1 MSEKREVG
9 NMAKVKCSE
18 CGRLVENPHYINGK
32 PYGYSCYK
40 QKLALIYKQ
49 WEDEKNA
56 EYSAKCF
63 AAMQIFQ
70 GKKSNSFHD
79 SICKQWNDCKKLTA
93 KQLNCITKGFNF
105 NETISFYKV
114 WFLLANEENK
124 KTIACW
130 AETLINKERK
140 FADFVNDEEVHNILL
155 ADIRYKRHGFH
166 FWYDIEEEP
175 EDVFISCNEKN
186 NRFLNENLEDE
197 YIEVLKVI
205 KREAKRS
212 K

>member
-1 MSEKREVG
+1 
-9 NMAKVKCSE
+9 MAKVKCSE
-18 CGRLVENPHYINGK
+18 CGRLVENAYYINGR
-32 PYGYSCYK
+32 PYGYNCYK
-40 QKLALIYKQ
+40 QKLAIIYKQ

-93 KQLNCITKGFNF
+93 KLLACITKGFTF

-114 WFLLANEENK
+114 WFLLANDENK
-124 KTIACW
+124 KAIACW
-130 AETLINKERK
+130 TEMLISKKRK
-140 FADFVNDEEVHNILL
+140 FSEFVNDEEIHNILL
-155 ADIRYKRHGFH
+155 TDIRYKRHGFH
-166 FWYDIEEEP
+166 FWHDIEDEP
-175 EDVFISCNEKN
+175 EIIVISCNEKN
-186 NRFLNENLEDE
+186 DRLLNENLEDE
-197 YIEVLKVI
+197 YIEVLKVV
-205 KREAKRS
+205 KSNS